1 MKTLQ
6 ILEYGRGLRASKKT
20 VIGCGEDEN
29 QIGGEEESWQPTV
42 ES

>member
-29 QIGGEEESWQPTV
+29 QIGGGRRELAADS
-42 ES
+42 